1 MQASMIERLAAGL
14 SDANVQINKSG
25 AAGVPVLTF
34 VSRRSGY
41 FYECQNQRDTS
52 KYMILVWL

>member
-1 MQASMIERLAAGL
+1 MMEMLAAGL
-14 SDANVQINKSG
+14 SGANVQINKSG
-25 AAGVPVLTF
+25 AASVPVLTF

-41 FYECQNQRDTS
+41 FYECQNQRDTR